1 MGKVGKLI
9 CGLLGIILLL
19 GGILWTGIAVSCFT
33 GNGMIYT
40 DENGENIHYVSGGIN
55 EMEGKPAPEFANF
68 FLIGGL
74 LGILIGGFLVYT
86 VTWKTASV
94 ERQRGI
100 TKKEQPLESVPA
112 GGGEILRPPYLAFET
127 PQQSKS
133 SMSMEGIEGRFEEQ
147 ITKVLR
153 QRFVDGEILDEI
165 YKDLTSKIEEYK
177 KLKGE
182 IEKEMKITSYDE
194 MLRESRVRYADG
206 KISEDTYKK
215 LKNKIEKM
223 RSLENEIRETEV

>member
-94 ERQRGI
+94 ERQRRI

-147 ITKVLR
+147 ISKLIH
-153 QRFVDGEILDEI
+153 QRFVDGEISDEI
-165 YKDLTSKIEEYK
+165 YNDLTSKIEEYK

-194 MLRESRVRYADG
+194 MLQESRVRYADK

-223 RSLENEIRETEV
+223 RSLENEIKETEV